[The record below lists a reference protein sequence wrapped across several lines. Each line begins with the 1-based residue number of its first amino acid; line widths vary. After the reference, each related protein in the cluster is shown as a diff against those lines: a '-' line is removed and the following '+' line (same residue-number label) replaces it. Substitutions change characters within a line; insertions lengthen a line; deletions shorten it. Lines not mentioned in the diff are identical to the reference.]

1 MLKRGF
7 EVSIIAPVDEYIE
20 YKNRFPT
27 VKHYALR
34 SLSRNSTNPFRDI
47 LLIAEFYRKYKR
59 IKPDVI
65 LHYTHKPNIFGTIA
79 ARILK
84 IPSIS
89 VVTGLGYA
97 FIHDNIVNTI
107 TKTLYQ
113 LIGKRADRIIFE
125 NQDDRQ
131 FFIDNRIVNEEKAI
145 AVKGCGVDINHFH
158 PYPNGQIKKTITF
171 TFLGRLLYDKGILE
185 FVSAAKILNK
195 EYDNLRFWVIGELDD
210 DNPATV
216 KEDDVLEW
224 VNNDIIQY
232 FGFVRDVRKL
242 ISQSDCIVLPS
253 YREGLPRIVIEAMA
267 MAKPIITTDVPGCRE
282 TVDHGS
288 NGYLIK
294 AQQVEPLVSSIK
306 DFLELSYEERHKM
319 GEMGR
324 LKAEKEFDDKKVA
337 NQICDIIEDVI
348 F

>member
-294 AQQVEPLVSSIK
+294 AQQVEPLVWSIK